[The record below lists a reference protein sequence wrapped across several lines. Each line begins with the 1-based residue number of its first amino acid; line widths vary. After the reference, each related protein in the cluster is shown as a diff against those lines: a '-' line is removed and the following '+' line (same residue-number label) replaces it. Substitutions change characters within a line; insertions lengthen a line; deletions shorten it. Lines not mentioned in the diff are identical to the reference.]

1 MFRSDAYILLRTALF
16 FRGIPQMEMPICRCI
31 PLLLREFYGMIAAAT
46 TPGDLSG
53 QMEIFLYG
61 IFRYSEPYSDINT
74 PDILSR
80 QYPELA
86 IHCLATSYT
95 KNPILSENSKPRSDF
110 STLGSPSS
118 DVCIFYGGT
127 PVFEI
132 FSCRPILGLYNSA
145 EITILVW

>member
-1 MFRSDAYILLRTALF
+1 
-16 FRGIPQMEMPICRCI
+16 
-31 PLLLREFYGMIAAAT
+31 MIAAAT
-46 TPGDLSG
+46 TSGGLSG

-61 IFRYSEPYSDINT
+61 IFRYSDPYSDINT

-95 KNPILSENSKPRSDF
+95 KEYGFFPKPCSDF
-110 STLGSPSS
+110 SASGSPSS

-127 PVFEI
+127 PVLG
-132 FSCRPILGLYNSA
+132 FSPADRYSVCIIARKSLFWYGKKQNPRKPYGRIGQKPKENCPGTHKPCLGA
-145 EITILVW
+145 